1 MEFPQHATDSTEEL
15 VKRSND
21 LFASQ
26 RRYGWP
32 SRKDYIHGQAYLGW
46 VLTFTING
54 RWHELRFQAQV
65 MDWRFDLNSVEWP
78 AWQQGVSEIAEGHTD
93 DERLVLIDDVSF
105 VQAPEG
111 IIPSRIRVKVAAE
124 LHDFVTSV
132 FCPIL
137 DDGINVVSEFGE
149 REIRLIDALA
159 SGCCIG
165 ADHEVKRGPQIM
177 DCVTKDARYFK
188 WGRFLDVDVES
199 RLPRLRVDLLPD
211 MVWMSAEEAVDEK
224 VHLSDVKLRPL

>member
-1 MEFPQHATDSTEEL
+1 ML
-15 VKRSND
+15 K
-21 LFASQ
+21 
-26 RRYGWP
+26 
-32 SRKDYIHGQAYLGW
+32 
-46 VLTFTING
+46 FTING

-65 MDWRFDLNSVEWP
+65 MDWRLNLNSVVWP
-78 AWQQGVSEIAEGHTD
+78 SWQQSVSEIAEGHPD

-124 LHDFVTSV
+124 LHNFVTSV
-132 FCPIL
+132 FCPIF

-149 REIRLIDALA
+149 REIRLINALA
-159 SGCCIG
+159 SGRSVR
-165 ADHEVKRGPQIM
+165 ADHQVERGPQIM
-177 DCVTKDARYFK
+177 DGVTKDARNFK
-188 WGRFLDVDVES
+188 WRRFFDGNVEA
-199 RLPRLRVDLLPD
+199 RLPRLKVDLLPD